1 MKNYFIVLTALIILS
16 LSANG
21 QGIKVPEPVK
31 NAFAAKFPGAKN
43 IRWGK
48 ETKTEFEAEF
58 KLNGTDIAAN
68 FKSDGN
74 WVVTETSLTTTTI
87 PVQISNA
94 VKSKYPDAILNG
106 VEKVE
111 KPGNK
116 VYYEAI
122 IKINGKKKEVE
133 INPDGSFIK

>member
-1 MKNYFIVLTALIILS
+1 MKNIFIVLTGLLTLG
-16 LSANG
+16 LSANC
-21 QGIKVPEPVK
+21 QEIKVPEPVK
-31 NAFAAKFPGAKN
+31 NAFAAKFPGASN
-43 IRWGK
+43 IKWGK

-68 FKSDGN
+68 FKSDGS
-74 WVVTETSLTTTTI
+74 WVVTETSLATATI
-87 PVQISNA
+87 PEQIRNA
-94 VKSKYPDAILNG
+94 IKSKYPDATLNG